1 MCSRASPGCRFG
13 AEPGDAGAL
22 DGCDGGAEGDKR
34 PPKPACNQKPK
45 SSPGD
50 PRGPAPAGAEGLGE
64 PSGASANGAVS
75 PPRVPGKRG
84 RKSKAEMLLLKLS
97 QDLDCPSPDPLCVQ
111 KVLGSSEAAGGL
123 EDPPR
128 GRPKRRAAKV

>member
-1 MCSRASPGCRFG
+1 
-13 AEPGDAGAL
+13 
-22 DGCDGGAEGDKR
+22 
-34 PPKPACNQKPK
+34 
-45 SSPGD
+45 
-50 PRGPAPAGAEGLGE
+50 
-64 PSGASANGAVS
+64 
-75 PPRVPGKRG
+75 
-84 RKSKAEMLLLKLS
+84 MLLLKLS